1 MPTRGAFSGRRQVAR
16 IVDPEGRETEILHRL
31 VTLRGKHVIDIGCGD
46 GRTTRRLAR
55 AAASVLGVDPDAEA
69 IARARDAAPA
79 HGDGSTFLA
88 ADAVTLDLP
97 PGGFDIAVY
106 SRSL

>member
-1 MPTRGAFSGRRQVAR
+1 MAR

-88 ADAVTLDLP
+88 ADVVTLELP
-97 PGGFDIAVY
+97 PGSFDVALY